1 MYDIVC
7 DVLVELVQLLPWLIA
22 LRITFDAIRN
32 YIFKN

>member
-7 DVLVELVQLLPWLIA
+7 NYLVSIVDLMIPLIFI
-22 LRITFDAIRN
+22 RIILDAIRN

>member
-7 DVLVELVQLLPWLIA
+7 NYLVSIVDIMIPLIFI
-22 LRITFDAIRN
+22 RIILDAIRN